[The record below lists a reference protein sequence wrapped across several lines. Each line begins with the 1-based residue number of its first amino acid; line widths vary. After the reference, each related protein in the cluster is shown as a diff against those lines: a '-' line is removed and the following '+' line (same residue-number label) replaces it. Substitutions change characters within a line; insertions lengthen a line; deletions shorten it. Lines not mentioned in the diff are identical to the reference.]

1 MNKQNSI
8 TSWNHRQYELDESMR
23 ILWFIFISNENK
35 MVLMFVLILI
45 DETENFGIQAFIYE
59 LYIVLQNK

>member
-1 MNKQNSI
+1 
-8 TSWNHRQYELDESMR
+8 MR

-59 LYIVLQNK
+59 IYSFTK